1 LNPEARRLAISDR
14 VQVQPGSRSSAS
26 GAASSVAAVTGWSTT
41 HFASSRS
48 GFHGKTRFS
57 SAAFEMVWICFRLDE
72 ATRIKRAVLIR
83 DVAALV
89 VEEIERPPID
99 SSMR

>member
-1 LNPEARRLAISDR
+1 M
-14 VQVQPGSRSSAS
+14 
-26 GAASSVAAVTGWSTT
+26 
-41 HFASSRS
+41 
-48 GFHGKTRFS
+48 TRFS